1 MINITATVGGIVMA
15 LKSDKTRI
23 LVNIPMKLKEELEK
37 IALEDN
43 RSVSNYV
50 VTLIEK
56 DIKEKNKKQLNKYL
70 RCFFIFNHN
79 VM

>member
-1 MINITATVGGIVMA
+1 MINITATVGGIVMV

-56 DIKEKNKKQLNKYL
+56 DIKEKNKKAAP
-70 RCFFIFNHN
+70 
-79 VM
+79 

>member
-1 MINITATVGGIVMA
+1 MINITATVGGNVMA

-56 DIKEKNKKQLNKYL
+56 DIKEKNKKAAQ
-70 RCFFIFNHN
+70 
-79 VM
+79 

>member
-1 MINITATVGGIVMA
+1 MLYYEYITTKLGGVVMA

-23 LVNIPMKLKEELEK
+23 LVNISIKLKEELEK

-50 VTLIEK
+50 VNLIEK
-56 DIKEKNKKQLNKYL
+56 DIKEKNKKAAQ
-70 RCFFIFNHN
+70 
-79 VM
+79 

>member
-15 LKSDKTRI
+15 SKSDKTRI

-56 DIKEKNKKQLNKYL
+56 DIKEKNKKAAP
-70 RCFFIFNHN
+70 
-79 VM
+79 

>member
-1 MINITATVGGIVMA
+1 MINITATVGGNVMA

-56 DIKEKNKKQLNKYL
+56 DIINVSPQLIIILYICLILN
-70 RCFFIFNHN
+70 
-79 VM
+79 

>member
-1 MINITATVGGIVMA
+1 MA

-56 DIKEKNKKQLNKYL
+56 DIKEKNKKAAP
-70 RCFFIFNHN
+70 
-79 VM
+79 

>member
-1 MINITATVGGIVMA
+1 MINITATVGGIVKA

-23 LVNIPMKLKEELEK
+23 LVNITMKLKEELEK

-50 VTLIEK
+50 VTWIEK
-56 DIKEKNKKQLNKYL
+56 DIKEKNKKAAQ
-70 RCFFIFNHN
+70 
-79 VM
+79 

>member
-37 IALEDN
+37 IALEVN

-56 DIKEKNKKQLNKYL
+56 DIKEKNKKAAP
-70 RCFFIFNHN
+70 
-79 VM
+79 

>member
-1 MINITATVGGIVMA
+1 MA

-23 LVNIPMKLKEELEK
+23 LVNIPMKLREELEK

-56 DIKEKNKKQLNKYL
+56 DIKEKNKKAAQ
-70 RCFFIFNHN
+70 
-79 VM
+79 